1 MECRWPQ
8 LIQFV
13 SEIHFSRFVRF
24 TIQNDN
30 RKALTILYQGFVY
43 RIQYYLIKSLQRI
56 WLQIF
61 SNLGIK
67 SQPLFKQNYLTPVIN
82 SVWQDILSIGH
93 AFPPYWTQLV
103 LLLCF
108 CFLFVVFVVF
118 YMYKYAEF
126 FFLNVIKIKKLHQSL
141 NCNNTKQI
149 NDFNVFIH
157 HLYSYTIACILSIT

>member
-43 RIQYYLIKSLQRI
+43 RIQYHLIKSLQRK

-82 SVWQDILSIGH
+82 PVARHTKYRTCIS
-93 AFPPYWTQLV
+93 PYWTQLV